1 MKVENC
7 EICQWKIFEYRHE
20 DEAHRSRWQRRIL
33 QHVNECWMSNNSS
46 VQSTQTNDKGLFVQ
60 RMRVAK
66 GTKGKGRERGRL
78 HGSNLCCLCLL
89 DCLSISGFDFIFS
102 SRLAPFS
109 AKCCLAKAVN
119 IQIRIYIC
127 IYSVG
132 IFYFHA
138 HFLLLFIARQ
148 IVSLCLFLFSI
159 SFWLFTW
166 FGFSLIELLLVW
178 GKQVEDII
186 DKNVISGGL
195 KIYSIVCGKSLL
207 SEAELLVDISIECW
221 WLNTDSKKYNI
232 IINIYNIFLCRLFHY

>member
-1 MKVENC
+1 
-7 EICQWKIFEYRHE
+7 
-20 DEAHRSRWQRRIL
+20 
-33 QHVNECWMSNNSS
+33 MSNNSS

-102 SRLAPFS
+102 SRFAPFS
-109 AKCCLAKAVN
+109 VECCLAKAVN
-119 IQIRIYIC
+119 IRIYIC
-127 IYSVG
+127 IYNVG

-166 FGFSLIELLLVW
+166 LCFILIELLLV
-178 GKQVEDII
+178 
-186 DKNVISGGL
+186 
-195 KIYSIVCGKSLL
+195 
-207 SEAELLVDISIECW
+207 
-221 WLNTDSKKYNI
+221 
-232 IINIYNIFLCRLFHY
+232 